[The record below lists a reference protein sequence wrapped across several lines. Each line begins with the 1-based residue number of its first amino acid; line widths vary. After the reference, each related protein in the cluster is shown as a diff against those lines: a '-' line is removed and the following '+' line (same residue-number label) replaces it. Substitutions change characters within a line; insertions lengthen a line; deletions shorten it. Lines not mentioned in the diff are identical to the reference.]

1 MKSFKTR
8 PISAY
13 IMKFALSAIIA
24 ASLSVSSVAAAK
36 AHAKDQRKLD
46 EMHAAAFG
54 AVVTEHSASDWKK
67 FVSEGPL
74 PPLVQVD
81 PMAGHADQKKK
92 AKANKK
98 NNGRE
103 LTHDST
109 SYVMPPMPPMP
120 PQGPWPPMPPVP
132 PVPPK
137 VGYYAI
143 DNEEY
148 GGSMEVKNKN
158 HEECIYIDE
167 GIGKDDWRFGITQ
180 GKESAAWNFGT
191 NAQTIYQILLNRSSC
206 LFNLIFLHNRTRP
219 EYDGSL

>member
-1 MKSFKTR
+1 MKSFETR
-8 PISAY
+8 PICAY

-24 ASLSVSSVAAAK
+24 TSLSVSSVAAAK

-67 FVSEGPL
+67 FLSKGPL

-81 PMAGHADQKKK
+81 PMAGHAEQKKPSK
-92 AKANKK
+92 TNS
-98 NNGRE
+98 GRE
-103 LTHDST
+103 LWWKADMPTMPT
-109 SYVMPPMPPMP
+109 PPM
-120 PQGPWPPMPPVP
+120 P

-143 DNEEY
+143 DTEEY
-148 GGSMEVKNKN
+148 GGSMEVKNKKN
-158 HEECIYIDE
+158 EECIYIDE

-180 GKESAAWNFGT
+180 GE
-191 NAQTIYQILLNRSSC
+191 
-206 LFNLIFLHNRTRP
+206 
-219 EYDGSL
+219 